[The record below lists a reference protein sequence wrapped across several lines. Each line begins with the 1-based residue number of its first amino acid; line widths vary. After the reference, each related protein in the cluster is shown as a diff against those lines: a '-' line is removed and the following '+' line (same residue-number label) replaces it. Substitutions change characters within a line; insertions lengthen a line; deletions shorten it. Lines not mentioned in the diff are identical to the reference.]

1 MASSVNLDVAERLD
15 ITCRRGDTFSLTLT
29 LKDSSGTAITLATSG
44 YEFLMDVKTTPQR
57 TRSGVS
63 EREVIASSIL
73 SPSKSNS
80 KRLTSDQQ
88 NKLSNGFEFKDITDS
103 GTVNVTASADTMSN
117 LPVGSFEYD
126 IQQKVGDVVTTILRG
141 TFIVNED
148 ISR

>member
-44 YEFLMDVKTTPQR
+44 YEFLMDVKTIAQR

-63 EREVIASSIL
+63 KREVVASSLL
-73 SPSKSNS
+73 SSSKSDA
-80 KRLTSDQQ
+80 KQLTSDQQ
-88 NKLSNGFEFKDITDS
+88 SKLSNGFEFKDITDS

-141 TFIVNED
+141 SFTVNED

>member
-15 ITCRRGDTFSLTLT
+15 ITCRIGDTFSLTLT

-63 EREVIASSIL
+63 EREVIESSIL

-141 TFIVNED
+141 SFTVNED

>member
-73 SPSKSNS
+73 SSSKSNS

-141 TFIVNED
+141 SFTVNED

>member
-1 MASSVNLDVAERLD
+1 MSKVNLDVAERLD
-15 ITCRRGDTFSLTLT
+15 ITCRRGATFSLTLT

-141 TFIVNED
+141 SFTVNED

>member
-141 TFIVNED
+141 SFTVNED

>member
-29 LKDSSGTAITLATSG
+29 LNDSSGNAITLATSG
-44 YEFLMDVKTTPQR
+44 YEFLMDVKTVRQR
-57 TRSGVS
+57 TRSGLS
-63 EREVIASSIL
+63 EREVIASSSL
-73 SPSKSNS
+73 SPSTSNA
-80 KRLTSDQQ
+80 KALTSDQK
-88 NKLSNGFEFKDITDS
+88 NRLSNGFEFKDITDS

-141 TFIVNED
+141 SFTVNED
-148 ISR
+148 ISN